1 MPQTSPRLDLPYLQ
15 PSQAQKHVTHNDAL
29 QRLDVL
35 TQLVVNQ
42 FDAANPPA
50 LPEFGEVFALGS
62 SPTGAWA
69 GQSQM
74 LAAFTESGWM
84 FVAPQE
90 GWRTWGVAEQELRTF
105 DGTDWIPSDFSLQN
119 VDGLGIGTTSDAVN
133 RLAVN
138 AAATLL
144 NHEGT
149 GGHQVKINKAAT
161 TDTASMLFQSNFTGH
176 AELGLAG
183 DNIFAVKT
191 SADGVAWQQVI
202 TADPQTQ
209 AITFAPAGSDRV
221 EIRNDALDVN
231 VPITGT
237 AVQATAA
244 DVTPGRLMIAENG
257 VLKSDVLG
265 TVSQAGGVPTGS
277 IIERGSNANGHYVR
291 FADGTQIC
299 TVHDFELAFLNSAT
313 IRNDWVFPVPF
324 IDSTRTVT
332 YTMTRSP
339 TNVAPPNS
347 YRSGFQFEDTQ
358 VESPTQ
364 ARIAWLGS
372 GWSNQGSLYCRV
384 MAIGRWF

>member
-15 PSQAQKHVTHNDAL
+15 PSQAQKHVTHNEAL

-35 TQLVVNQ
+35 TQLVVSQ
-42 FDAANPPA
+42 FDATDPPA
-50 LPEFGEVFALGS
+50 LPELGEVFALGS
-62 SPTGAWA
+62 SPTGVWA

-74 LAAFTESGWM
+74 LAAYTESGWL
-84 FVAPQE
+84 FLAPQE
-90 GWRTWGVAEQELRTF
+90 GWRTWGVAEDELRTF

-119 VDGLGIGTTSDAVN
+119 VDGVGIGTTSDATN

-144 NHEGT
+144 NHEGS
-149 GGHQVKINKAAT
+149 GGHQVKVNKAT
-161 TDTASMLFQSNFTGH
+161 ETDTASLLFQSNFTGH
-176 AELGLAG
+176 AEMGLAG
-183 DNIFAVKT
+183 NNAFTVKV
-191 SADGVAWQQVI
+191 SADGTNWQQVMA
-202 TADPQTQ
+202 ADPQTQ
-209 AITFAPAGSDRV
+209 TITFAPAGSDRV
-221 EIRNDALDVN
+221 EIRDDALAVD

-237 AVQATAA
+237 AVQTTPA
-244 DVTPGRLMIAENG
+244 DVTPGRLMKAENG
-257 VLKSDVLG
+257 ILKTGILG
-265 TVSQAGGVPTGS
+265 TVSQTAGVPTGS
-277 IIERGSNANGHYVR
+277 IIERGSNANGHYIR

-299 TVHDFELAFLNSAT
+299 TVHDFELTFLNSAT
-313 IRNDWVFPVPF
+313 IRNDWVFPAAF

-339 TNVAPPNS
+339 ANVAPPTS

-372 GWSNQGSLYCRV
+372 GWSDQGSLYCRI